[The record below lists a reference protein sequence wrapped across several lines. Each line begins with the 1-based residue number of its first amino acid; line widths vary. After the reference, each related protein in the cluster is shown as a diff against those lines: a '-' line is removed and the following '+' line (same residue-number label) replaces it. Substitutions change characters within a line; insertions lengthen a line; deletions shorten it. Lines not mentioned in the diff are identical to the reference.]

1 MLQTRR
7 SLEKTYIEGR
17 RAMRKSMFF
26 SFIAIVLLLGLLI
39 TVAPQQSHSAPAAP
53 ASIKVGVV
61 DALTGN
67 MAAGG
72 KWVKQGYETAVKH
85 INSTGGIS
93 IKEFGK
99 KIPLE
104 LVFLDDESNPAKT
117 VSRMEKLYSIDKVDF
132 FLGGFAAHLL
142 IPQLAIAEKYRVP
155 IVVTTIGSTAEFEKG
170 YKYSFTPFMAEQD
183 QVITFLD
190 VLDSIPKNLRPTKI
204 AFFEIQEEWGVATGR
219 YLKDFA
225 GKRGYTIA
233 TYEKYAMTANDFSS
247 LIVNAKSAGAEALY
261 TNPSP
266 PQGITIVKQMKE
278 IDWTPKFA
286 YIMRAADVA
295 MWTKNLGKD
304 GDFVCHSGG
313 WDYHL
318 KLPGVQKF
326 DDDYRAAYGDNPE
339 PPAGSAYV
347 CVQVLADAL
356 ERAGTL
362 NRDKVRDALAATNM
376 TTIMGPMKFKKNG
389 RGEGKYLQTM
399 TQWQN
404 GKDELIWPKD
414 QASAPLA
421 YPTPP
426 WNKR

>member
-1 MLQTRR
+1 MKRR
-7 SLEKTYIEGR
+7 RCIR
-17 RAMRKSMFF
+17 
-26 SFIAIVLLLGLLI
+26 IAVTALLLGLLI
-39 TVAPQQSHSAPAAP
+39 TGFPWHTTYAAPAAP
-53 ASIKVGVV
+53 ATIKIGVV

-72 KWVKQGYETAVKH
+72 KWVKQGYEVAIKH
-85 INSTGGIS
+85 INSTGGVS

-104 LVFLDDESNPAKT
+104 LIFLDDESNPAKT

-132 FLGGFAAHLL
+132 FLGGFAAHLI
-142 IPQLAIAEKYRVP
+142 IPQLAIAERYRVP

-170 YKYSFTPFMAEQD
+170 YKYTFTPFMAEQD

-190 VLDSIPKNLRPTKI
+190 VLDSIPKNQRPTKI
-204 AFFEIQEEWGVATGR
+204 AFFEIQEEWGVATGK
-219 YLKDFA
+219 YLREFA
-225 GKRGYTIA
+225 AKRGYTIP

-247 LIVNAKSAGAEALY
+247 LIVNAKAAGAEALY

-278 IDWTPKFA
+278 LDWTPKFA

-295 MWTKNLGKD
+295 IWTKNLGKD
-304 GDFVCHSGG
+304 GDFISHSGG

-318 KLPGVQKF
+318 KLQGVQKF
-326 DDDYRAAYGDNPE
+326 NDDYKAAYEGYPE

-347 CVQVLADAL
+347 RVQVLADAL

-376 TTIMGPMKFKKNG
+376 MTIMGPMKFRPNG

-399 TQWQN
+399 NQWQN

-421 YPTPP
+421 YPMPP